1 MEKEEKKE
9 KEFFTLLSDT
19 TFKRM
24 FKDEDSR
31 FFFEKI
37 IKYYSKLDLEGYEL
51 YDNEINSGNVARDYR
66 LDVLLKKG
74 RDFIIVE
81 MNKDAS
87 ERVLIKNRMYL
98 YLVAGGGLEKGEDF
112 VKMKTALINF
122 NNSLY
127 KIKPDAINI
136 DYTLRNEKYND
147 VIDDIKIHNIY
158 LESLKNVRYNGSN
171 EEETFAAMMIAS
183 SYEEMREIANGNEE
197 ALYIVDKLERL
208 NEDDKFRTDYNV
220 EIVRRKEINSARL
233 DGYDDGYAAGKTE
246 GLEEGAKAEKIEIA
260 KNLLK
265 KGVSFEI
272 VIESTGLSEE
282 EIEDITSNGL

>member
-1 MEKEEKKE
+1 MEEENKE

-31 FFFEKI
+31 FFYEKL

-66 LDVLLKKG
+66 LDILLKKD
-74 RDFIIVE
+74 RDFIIIE
-81 MNKDAS
+81 MNKDVS

-98 YLVAGGGLEKGEDF
+98 FSIAGGGLEKGEDF
-112 VKMKTALINF
+112 VKMKTVLINF

-127 KIKPDAINI
+127 KIKPDAINV

-171 EEETFAAMMIAS
+171 EEETFMAMMVAD
-183 SYEEMREIANGNEE
+183 SYEEMREIANGCEE

-220 EIVRRKEINSARL
+220 ELVRRKEINSARL
-233 DGYDDGYAAGKTE
+233 DGYDAGKAE
-246 GLEEGAKAEKIEIA
+246 GLEAGAKAEKISIA
-260 KNLLK
+260 KNLLNIGTSK
-265 KGVSFEI
+265 EDIIKV
-272 VIESTGLSEE
+272 TGLSEE
-282 EIEDITSNGL
+282 EINNLIEELNS

>member
-1 MEKEEKKE
+1 MEKEEKK
-9 KEFFTLLSDT
+9 KEFFSLLSDT

-37 IKYYSKLDLEGYEL
+37 IKYYFKLDLEGYQL
-51 YDNEINSGNVARDYR
+51 YDNEINSGNDARDYR
-66 LDVLLKKG
+66 LDVLLKKD

-98 YLVAGGGLEKGEDF
+98 FLVAGGGLEKGEDF
-112 VKMKTALINF
+112 VKMKTALVNF
-122 NNSLY
+122 NNSRY
-127 KIKPDAINI
+127 KINPDAINL

-147 VIDDIKIHNIY
+147 VIDDIEMHNIY

-171 EEETFAAMMIAS
+171 EEETFAAMMVAS
-183 SYEEMREIANGNEE
+183 SYEEMREIANGCEE
-197 ALYIVDKLERL
+197 ALYIVDKLEKIAL
-208 NEDDKFRTDYNV
+208 EDKFRTDYNV
-220 EIVRRKEINSARL
+220 ELVRRKEINSARL
-233 DGYDDGYAAGKTE
+233 DGYDDGYDNGYDA
-246 GLEEGAKAEKIEIA
+246 GAKAKEIEIA

-265 KGVSFEI
+265 KGVSLEI

-282 EIEDITSNGL
+282 EIEDVAKNNI